1 MAAFSESCSGLV
13 CGFDGSGS
21 SDPDGDGVVGFAWD
35 FGDGGESDEAEPEH
49 EFAAA
54 GVYEVTLTVTDG
66 RGGQGSVTR
75 SVTVAEPVASQ
86 VAFRDRAD
94 VFGECEY
101 GAGGGAGFGA
111 RW

>member
-1 MAAFSESCSGLV
+1 MGRVPVILMVMGLW
-13 CGFDGSGS
+13 
-21 SDPDGDGVVGFAWD
+21 GFAWD

-75 SVTVAEPVASQ
+75 SVTVAEPVIRRLLSGIG
-86 VAFRDRAD
+86 RRIR
-94 VFGECEY
+94 GM
-101 GAGGGAGFGA
+101 
-111 RW
+111 